1 MKWTLISDDLSGA
14 CETGSAIN
22 QELNMSGAPLK
33 SFLSVNLYSV
43 GKVPEFQVISLID
56 LNIRDHRADDAQSVL
71 VDFLPILKQK
81 SPESINFFKVDS
93 LLRGNLTMQANILAK
108 ENPIILI
115 PAVPALNRIVRNGA
129 VYIEDLTLIESNLWK
144 DQERTPPKKIGELFP
159 DLRVIDSDFESKEVI
174 AALLSNLSPGE
185 IFIPD
190 IHSAHEL
197 AIISEILTKFPHVI
211 AMGSAQF
218 ALAHFM
224 AFRGSQV
231 FDGQDVVPQEILG
244 AMVLVGSNSSASL
257 AQLAYL
263 NSSHHI
269 PLSSDD
275 IIVKLAL
282 ADDLTKLLSDD
293 FAARALFISGGTTA
307 RRFLDA
313 AGMTQLRM
321 LNSLEYGVALSVS
334 ADNELIGIKPGS
346 FGKEDTI
353 SKSLTAMLAMSTLS
367 NRN

>member
-1 MKWTLISDDLSGA
+1 MKWSLISDDLSGA

-22 QELNMSGAPLK
+22 QELNVSGAPLK
-33 SFLSVNLYSV
+33 SFLSVNLYSM
-43 GKVPEFQVISLID
+43 GKVPEFEVISLID
-56 LNIRDHRADDAQSVL
+56 LNIRDHTLQDARAV
-71 VDFLPILKQK
+71 FLDLLTILKQK
-81 SPESINFFKVDS
+81 RPDSVNFFKVDS

-108 ENPIILI
+108 ENPIIFI

-129 VYIEDLTLIESNLWK
+129 VFVQDLTLIESNLWK
-144 DQERTPPKKIGELFP
+144 DEERTPPKKIGELFP

-174 AALLSNLSPGE
+174 EALLSNLSPGE

-190 IHSAHEL
+190 IHSAQEI

-218 ALAHFM
+218 ALAHFI
-224 AFRGSQV
+224 AFRGSQL
-231 FDGQDVVPQEILG
+231 FPGQDVVPKEILG
-244 AMVLVGSNSSASL
+244 ATVLVGSNSSASL

-263 NSSHHI
+263 HSSNHS
-269 PLSSDD
+269 PLSSAER
-275 IIVKLAL
+275 IVKLTPG
-282 ADDLTKLLSDD
+282 ADLSELQATD

-307 RRFLDA
+307 RRFLDT
-313 AGMTQLRM
+313 AGITQLKM
-321 LNSLEYGVALSVS
+321 LNSLEYGVALGVS
-334 ADNELIGIKPGS
+334 PDKQLIGIKPGS
-346 FGKEDTI
+346 FGKADTI

>member
-1 MKWTLISDDLSGA
+1 MKWSLISDDLSGA

-22 QELNMSGAPLK
+22 QELNVSGAPLK
-33 SFLSVNLYSV
+33 SFLSVDLFTM
-43 GKVPEFQVISLID
+43 GKAPEVEGISLID
-56 LNIRDHRADDAQSVL
+56 LNIRDHPLQDARAVFLDLLTILEQKRPDSV
-71 VDFLPILKQK
+71 
-81 SPESINFFKVDS
+81 NFFKVDS

-108 ENPIILI
+108 ENPIIFI
-115 PAVPALNRIVRNGA
+115 PAVPSLNRIVRNGA
-129 VYIEDLTLIESNLWK
+129 VFIEDLTLIESNLWK
-144 DQERTPPKKIGELFP
+144 DEERTPPKKIGELFP
-159 DLRVIDSDFESKEVI
+159 DLEVIYSNFKSTEVI
-174 AALLSNLSPGE
+174 ADLLSNLSPGE

-190 IHSAHEL
+190 IHSAQEI

-218 ALAHFM
+218 ALAHFI

-231 FDGQDVVPQEILG
+231 FPGQDVVLKEILG
-244 AMVLVGSNSSASL
+244 ARVLVGSNSSASL

-263 NSSHHI
+263 HSSNHS

-282 ADDLTKLLSDD
+282 GDDLTKLLSDD
-293 FAARALFISGGTTA
+293 FAAHALFISGGTTA

-313 AGMTQLRM
+313 AGITQLRM
-321 LNSLEYGVALSVS
+321 LNSLEYGVALGVS